1 MCTNFTTHPHSNPL
15 QNTCA
20 HVLLRTPASL
30 RRPENSYVASSKMTW
45 INSSGL
51 PNAHNDAYGSG
62 SPRHGGGRAWH
73 RQYGHENVWRWL
85 VRIMKYIWQMVI
97 SQTTTIDLRNR
108 KPLVFCWGN
117 LRQRYWTDIGTTI
130 YLSLIALEIS
140 SCCSVVVEVI
150 ERSSADCTHSLIQQS
165 ITE

>member
-1 MCTNFTTHPHSNPL
+1 
-15 QNTCA
+15 
-20 HVLLRTPASL
+20 
-30 RRPENSYVASSKMTW
+30 MTW

-62 SPRHGGGRAWH
+62 SPRHGGERAY

-85 VRIMKYIWQMVI
+85 VRIIMKYIWQMVI

-117 LRQRYWTDIGTTI
+117 IFDRVIEQISIGTTI

-140 SCCSVVVEVI
+140 SCCSCCCWGNRAKLCRLHTLTYTTVNHRI
-150 ERSSADCTHSLIQQS
+150 NQSCNYDFFLSSSFAFSGENNMYKVSTYLCIW
-165 ITE
+165 